1 MNESSAVIKLSKSE
15 IEYVIIALVHAKKSS
30 EHFSNFD
37 YSKMFTKLTEDF
49 VKIKKQL
56 REKEKKYSEKEE
68 TYRTGEVLPCENCD

>member
-37 YSKMFTKLTEDF
+37 YSKMFIKLTKDF
-49 VKIKKQL
+49 VKIKEQL
-56 REKEKKYSEKEE
+56 KKKEKHSGKEE